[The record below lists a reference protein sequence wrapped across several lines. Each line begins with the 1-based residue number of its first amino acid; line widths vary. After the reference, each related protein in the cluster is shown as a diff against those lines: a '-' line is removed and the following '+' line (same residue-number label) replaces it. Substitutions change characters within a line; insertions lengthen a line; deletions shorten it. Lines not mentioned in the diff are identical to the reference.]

1 MSEEYIR
8 DAGSERKYWTQ
19 LPNKIDDDN
28 LDPYEFRL
36 YVHLK
41 RVAGDSGQ
49 CWQNTQTL
57 ASHCRMSAGKVSQA
71 KQSLASKGLIYI
83 NTSKSDRGKPYH
95 VITIV
100 DIWPQNMLLYAGQG
114 SPSEGINSPDE
125 VISSCDEVIS
135 SPGEIKK
142 NPLRKTLEEKN
153 IAATPPPSSPPLAKS
168 LPLTEGQLFFLN
180 AFGRK
185 RFATVIQKQ
194 AIAAV
199 EAEVG
204 LEQWKDAV
212 TWAARNNIR
221 NLDSMITAARNS
233 GKGKSKQGGKKD
245 AKHSA
250 HIREWEADIKRRK
263 AQWDAAPVGVTAPP
277 TEATPGG

>member
-41 RVAGDSGQ
+41 RVAGDSGR

-71 KQSLASKGLIYI
+71 KQALASKGLIYI
-83 NTSKSDRGKPYH
+83 NTGKSDRGKPYH

-114 SPSEGINSPDE
+114 SPGEGITSPDE
-125 VISSCDEVIS
+125 VISSCGEVIS

-142 NPLRKTLEEKN
+142 NPLRRTREEEQLQQAQKPQSPSGLPVDQSDWDEQDHANFDIVLESWVQEFGK
-153 IAATPPPSSPPLAKS
+153 
-168 LPLTEGQLFFLN
+168 LT
-180 AFGRK
+180 
-185 RFATVIQKQ
+185 VP
-194 AIAAV
+194 
-199 EAEVG
+199 EVARMIG
-204 LEQWKDAV
+204 LWNEYPELEIHEYAW
-212 TWAARNNIR
+212 NE
-221 NLDSMITAARNS
+221 MI
-233 GKGKSKQGGKKD
+233 D
-245 AKHSA
+245 AKA
-250 HIREWEADIKRRK
+250 KRGVRPNLAYYEKCLATECRQNWIERK
-263 AQWDAAPVGVTAPP
+263 
-277 TEATPGG
+277 GGNNHGEENT